1 MNNYF
6 NGYNAMPQYPYGYQ
20 ANMQRQGQMFNNQMP
35 QPQPMNMPMQ
45 PQQPQMQPPMQY
57 DMPINYIGYTNLKE
71 AEAHILFPNQ
81 KAIFIDKANGM
92 VYEKVCG
99 QDGQSEITYYKKYEP
114 QAENQAVE
122 TPKEQAT
129 IDLSNY
135 VERKELGQFASLDD
149 YNKLLLKVEQ
159 LQKQV
164 MGVRNNVGTSK
175 Q

>member
-20 ANMQRQGQMFNNQMP
+20 TNMQRQGQMFNNQMP

-45 PQQPQMQPPMQY
+45 PQQPQIQPPMQY

-99 QDGQSEITYYKKYEP
+99 QDGQSAITHYKKYEP

-122 TPKEQAT
+122 PQKQETM

-135 VERKELGQFASLDD
+135 VQKDYLGQFVSLKD
-149 YNKLLLKVEQ
+149 YKELANKVEELKKLVGGRQ
-159 LQKQV
+159 
-164 MGVRNNVGTSK
+164 NVGTSK